1 MYQRLD
7 WHMVLYIRF
16 VHMKCGRCFTA
27 THLLSRAFQSDICV
41 FIPFHPITKPCAIFR
56 RCSDSPT
63 PAYHVCVLVTQLCL
77 TLQPH
82 GLWPI
87 SESPDKTGTHSS
99 HVVRFYFS
107 QHFDTWAVALSI
119 CIWEMYKSAE
129 W

>member
-87 SESPDKTGTHSS
+87 SLLCPWIFQTRLLGWVAISLPRGSSQPRDQTGISCTPDRSS
-99 HVVRFYFS
+99 
-107 QHFDTWAVALSI
+107 TI
-119 CIWEMYKSAE
+119 
-129 W
+129 